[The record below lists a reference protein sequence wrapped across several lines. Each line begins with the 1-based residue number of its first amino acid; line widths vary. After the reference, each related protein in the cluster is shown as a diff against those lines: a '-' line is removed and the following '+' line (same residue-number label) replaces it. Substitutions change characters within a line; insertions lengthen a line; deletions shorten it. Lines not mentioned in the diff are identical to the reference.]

1 MLEKAQK
8 STTNIQCT
16 NKNPLDNAKLWG
28 IAIWTVDKAIK
39 WIENI
44 IASITIKKKEV
55 KLFQLKT
62 PFLKFEAFDR

>member
-8 STTNIQCT
+8 STTNNQCA
-16 NKNPLDNAKLWG
+16 KNPLDNAKLWG
-28 IAIWTVDKAIK
+28 VTIWTVNKAIT

-44 IASITIKKKEV
+44 FASITIKRKEV

-62 PFLKFEAFDR
+62 PYLKFEAFDR